1 VIRHAEEVM
10 GTVVSFVVR
19 DDGLTDAA
27 TRAALQTA
35 CATLHDADAVFSTY
49 KPNSPLSRVRRGE
62 IAVGDAPPEVGEVL
76 QLCQTARAMSDGWFD
91 PWAMPGGVDPTG
103 LVKGWAATRALEAL
117 RAAGAPAAM
126 VNAAGDIAAF
136 GSPEDTR
143 PWRVAIADPLRAGEL
158 AWTAA
163 VHAAMATSGTCERG
177 LHIIDPH
184 TGAPTQEIVSAT
196 VIGPHLGLADALAT
210 AIVAGGPRALQRV
223 ADLEGYDA
231 LCLNRHGTWTATERF
246 ACEGR
251 LVRRPPDGVEDRHR
265 VEVVAPATDLAIRD
279 REHRDVPVGVGSCGR
294 NDPTL

>member
-1 VIRHAEEVM
+1 
-10 GTVVSFVVR
+10 
-19 DDGLTDAA
+19 
-27 TRAALQTA
+27 
-35 CATLHDADAVFSTY
+35 
-49 KPNSPLSRVRRGE
+49 
-62 IAVGDAPPEVGEVL
+62 
-76 QLCQTARAMSDGWFD
+76 
-91 PWAMPGGVDPTG
+91 
-103 LVKGWAATRALEAL
+103 
-117 RAAGAPAAM
+117 M

-136 GSPEDTR
+136 GSPEDAR

-184 TGAPTQEIVSAT
+184 TRAPTQEIVSAT
-196 VIGPHLGLADALAT
+196 VIGPHLALADALAT

-251 LVRRPPDGVEDRHR
+251 FGDVSARGVRVAQSPPSGGKSRGAMR
-265 VEVVAPATDLAIRD
+265 LWVAR
-279 REHRDVPVGVGSCGR
+279 S
-294 NDPTL
+294 